1 MKTILKFFP
10 SVVVALFVI
19 GIVPFAT
26 ADYDEIDTDSL
37 LQFDFS
43 FTPLAST
50 DNSPQNF
57 YKLEVDSQG
66 NIYVVQT
73 DVHRILK
80 FDSNGKFVFQFGSHG
95 SGEGEMT
102 QPRDIAIDSS
112 GDLYVVDGG
121 NQRVLKFDSAGK
133 YLDTFGDSAFSS
145 LPTLNMGGIHIDE
158 DDNVFVANSGRIL
171 KFNYDET
178 LKDIY
183 GQDGAGEGQSLFI
196 MDMDIDSRGNLYAS
210 ENNLDK
216 VLKFGSNGK
225 FLFEFG
231 ESANTVSEPG
241 KFISPVDV
249 AVDSKDNVYVI
260 DSFDDSLQ
268 IFDPQG
274 NYVHRVGDS
283 TDDTFY
289 APSGITIDSLDNLF
303 IADTNHQL
311 VQKFVLNPVDL
322 FVEQPDNEAKEIP
335 NTTQSITVDKEPEPN
350 IPITPPTAT
359 TETTDD
365 TTEAT
370 DDTTEAT
377 DDTTEATDDTT
388 EATDDTTETTDDAT
402 KPVASFVDPSKDP
415 QHYVDRYNNEEN
427 YRDWF
432 DKNYPEYKSIHEAVG
447 LDEPIAVP
455 TLPIYSDFTP
465 DQHRL
470 LGIVDGVQSYQNT
483 DYGFTISFPSPML
496 LLTDFPSLSN
506 HDDAEPIVQFGGYPP
521 HSRIIIEN
529 FPDQASSIADQ
540 KYLKA
545 LEERIVNFSDAVTN
559 NLEPNSSTITYSEII
574 SIDNRKAYQVIY
586 ETTYE
591 TETPEKISA
600 TQTVIITDIVN
611 DDDILSIM
619 IVNMQYETELDVS
632 SLTIFAPK
640 FTNEQL
646 TAFLD
651 SFRFTTE
658 HLPKR
663 YVNSD
668 AGFEITLHDD
678 WSVRDYNFMTSVGDL
693 VEKPLLD
700 EYLHE
705 SFDHLVSSAR
715 IFPDNSRHIPGVDT
729 LNVDIGTK
737 DDLFVNQNPADF
749 LASYQE
755 QHYELMNRFGSVSC
769 DLISPQPHTVD
780 GMESFRSQISCSEAA
795 KDQFSKINYT
805 LLVTKD
811 HFVLIHYIERPAVD
825 NSRYVDDVS
834 SMMNSIKLNKISDID
849 DSAPTKSS
857 LSENNGELTPVPESS
872 EPICGIGTEKVDGIC
887 VVSMDEDPSEEQSEK
902 PSFVE
907 NIFGFFKSLFN

>member
-1 MKTILKFFP
+1 MKFSS
-10 SVVVALFVI
+10 SVVFVLFTI
-19 GIVPFAT
+19 SIAPFAI
-26 ADYDEIDTDSL
+26 ADFDNIDTDNL

-43 FTPLAST
+43 FTPLTPT
-50 DNSPQNF
+50 DSSPNNF
-57 YKLEVDSQG
+57 YKLEVDNQG
-66 NIYVVQT
+66 NIFVVQT

-80 FDSNGKFVFQFGSHG
+80 FDSNGKFIFQFGTHG

-121 NQRVLKFDSAGK
+121 NQRVLKFNSAGD
-133 YLDTFGDSAFSS
+133 YLNTFGDSAFSY
-145 LPTLNMGGIHIDE
+145 LPRLNMGGIHIDE
-158 DDNVFVANSGRIL
+158 EDNVFVANSGRIF
-171 KFNYDET
+171 KFNLDET

-183 GQDGAGEGQSLFI
+183 GQDGADKGEALFI

-216 VLKFGSNGK
+216 ILKFDENGN

-231 ESANTVSEPG
+231 ESVSGISEPG
-241 KFISPVDV
+241 KFTSPVDV
-249 AVDSKDNVYVI
+249 AVDSKGNVYVI

-289 APSGITIDSLDNLF
+289 APSGITIDNLDNLF

-322 FVEQPDNEAKEIP
+322 FVEQPDNEAEEIP
-335 NTTQSITVDKEPEPN
+335 NTPQSITVEKEPEPTVPA
-350 IPITPPTAT
+350 IPSTT
-359 TETTDD
+359 TETLDNT
-365 TTEAT
+365 
-370 DDTTEAT
+370 
-377 DDTTEATDDTT
+377 
-388 EATDDTTETTDDAT
+388 T
-402 KPVASFVDPSKDP
+402 KPIASFVDPSKDP

-432 DKNYPEYKSIHEAVG
+432 DKNYPEYESIYEAVG
-447 LDEPIAVP
+447 LDEPITVP
-455 TLPIYSDFTP
+455 TLPIYPDYTP

-483 DYGFTISFPSPML
+483 EYGFTIDFPSPL
-496 LLTDFPSLSN
+496 LFLIDFPSLSDY
-506 HDDAEPIVQFGGYPP
+506 DDAEQIIQFGGYPP

-529 FPDQASSIADQ
+529 LPDHANSIDDQ
-540 KYLKA
+540 KYLET
-545 LEERIVNFSDAVTN
+545 LEKRSITFTDTVTN
-559 NLEPNSSTITYSEII
+559 NLEPNSSTITSSEIT
-574 SIDNRKAYQVIY
+574 SVDNHKAYQVIH

-632 SLTIFAPK
+632 SLTMFAPK

-658 HLPKR
+658 HLPKI
-663 YVNSD
+663 YGNSD
-668 AGFEITLHDD
+668 AGFEIILHDD
-678 WSVRDYNFMTSVGDL
+678 WTVRDYSFVTNVGDL
-693 VEKPLLD
+693 VEKPLD
-700 EYLHE
+700 EYLHK

-715 IFPDNSRHIPGVDT
+715 IFPDNSRHMPGVDS

-737 DDLFVNQNPADF
+737 DDLFVNQSPAAF

-755 QHYELMNRFGSVSC
+755 HHYDLMNRLGAMSC
-769 DLISPQPHTVD
+769 DLILPQPHTVD
-780 GMESFRSQISCSEAA
+780 GVKSFQSQISCNEAD

-805 LLVTKD
+805 LLLTKD
-811 HFVLIHYIERPAVD
+811 HFVLIHFIERPAVD
-825 NSRYVDDVS
+825 NSRYVDDIS
-834 SMMNSIKLNKISDID
+834 TMINSIKLNMVSEPEASTIN
-849 DSAPTKSS
+849 KSS
-857 LSENNGELTPVPESS
+857 LSENDAELTSTPKSS
-872 EPICGIGTEKVDGIC
+872 EIRCGMGTEMVDGIC
-887 VVSMDEDPSEEQSEK
+887 VVSIDEEPSEELSEE

-907 NIFGFFKSLFN
+907 NIFGFFKSLFK